1 MKTRYFLFLLLF
13 LVTFGACSDPK
24 HITEPLH
31 RAEALMNEDPDSA
44 WAVLSTISPDEMG
57 QNRNRA
63 LYALLYTQAQDK
75 TYRDET
81 DDSLISVAV
90 DYYRDTDDV
99 RHKFLSFYYKGRI
112 HFNAKDYLNATT
124 CYMEAEQLVDEV
136 GDDYL
141 AGLLYAE
148 LGRIYRLYY
157 DYPKSLEAHQKA
169 AEYYERAG
177 KIRHRNYM
185 WLNQSSVYRNMNGYG
200 ECEQLLRKI
209 LPSAKEEKDNALIIQ
224 CLGDLTMLYIKQ
236 RQMSK
241 AHDTYAE
248 LRLIAGSDFGSSS
261 FLCKVAQMY
270 ASESNLS
277 QAEKCITQGWERAL
291 NKTDSINLYIAS
303 ATIYSLQGKGEEAYQ
318 VMNKGVSMQNEEARL
333 TLQQPILT
341 AQRDYLSE
349 KLEFEAYR
357 LRVEKQL
364 RLLYILS
371 FILLL
376 VVLTFVFSRM
386 LKKKKATIDVL
397 GREKDRVESENR
409 NLLQQLENNKKE
421 ADRTIERLKNEIAQK
436 EKQTNV
442 EISVLLQK
450 LERGENSLEDL
461 KQKLSE
467 KEENRQEMEALIQK
481 LETDSEANTEAL
493 SFLRTEMEALQEL
506 NHKMLFQKVELLKH
520 VLEHVAAVVYLHEG
534 KYIKEETKEKK
545 IKEGI
550 STLKKNYFAGENEYR
565 KVEDLVNQYLDNAMY
580 HFRKEVSLPNEA
592 DYRRVCYMFAGVSGQ
607 VIGQIMNES
616 KDAVYQRRSRL
627 LKKIAILP
635 CVHKEMFMGLLCK

>member
-1 MKTRYFLFLLLF
+1 
-13 LVTFGACSDPK
+13 
-24 HITEPLH
+24 
-31 RAEALMNEDPDSA
+31 
-44 WAVLSTISPDEMG
+44 
-57 QNRNRA
+57 
-63 LYALLYTQAQDK
+63 
-75 TYRDET
+75 
-81 DDSLISVAV
+81 
-90 DYYRDTDDV
+90 
-99 RHKFLSFYYKGRI
+99 
-112 HFNAKDYLNATT
+112 
-124 CYMEAEQLVDEV
+124 
-136 GDDYL
+136 
-141 AGLLYAE
+141 
-148 LGRIYRLYY
+148 
-157 DYPKSLEAHQKA
+157 
-169 AEYYERAG
+169 
-177 KIRHRNYM
+177 
-185 WLNQSSVYRNMNGYG
+185 
-200 ECEQLLRKI
+200 
-209 LPSAKEEKDNALIIQ
+209 
-224 CLGDLTMLYIKQ
+224 
-236 RQMSK
+236 
-241 AHDTYAE
+241 
-248 LRLIAGSDFGSSS
+248 
-261 FLCKVAQMY
+261 MY

-277 QAEKCITQGWERAL
+277 QAEKCITQGWERAM
-291 NKTDSINLYIAS
+291 NKTDSINLYIAT
-303 ATIYSLQGKGEEAYQ
+303 ANIYSLQGKGEEAYQ

-333 TLQQPILT
+333 ALQQPILT

-364 RLLYILS
+364 RLLYVLF

-376 VVLTFVFSRM
+376 VLLAFVFSRM

-436 EKQTNV
+436 EKQSNA
-442 EISVLLQK
+442 EISTLLQK

-520 VLEHVAAVVYLHEG
+520 VLEHVAAVVYLHEER
-534 KYIKEETKEKK
+534 YIKEETKEKK

-607 VIGQIMNES
+607 VIGQIMDES

-627 LKKIAILP
+627 LKKIASLS
-635 CVHKEMFMGLLCK
+635 CVHKEMFIMLLCK